1 MADKKDKQTKK
12 FSLTLISFLMTI
24 MLLMI
29 IGLAAIIMNPSLVT
43 EIQDKMATTKEEQY
57 SKPFEIITNTA
68 ITENR
73 SNYVQMTIILGTKD
87 KRTLESLNASQPPIK
102 EILVRY
108 INTNPIDVWTDAEKT
123 IQAKNDIITQ
133 LNEKLHINVESVYIT
148 DIMKQ

>member
-1 MADKKDKQTKK
+1 MADKKDKQIKK
-12 FSLTLISFLMTI
+12 SSLLLVSFLMTI

-57 SKPFEIITNTA
+57 SKPFEIITNTT